1 MATKAQITIIYTL
14 IRNGGMADNKEDL
27 VSQFSNNRTT
37 HVSELSVIE
46 ADNMAKYLKKDTVPY
61 KPKNSTDK
69 ATKRGVNSDIRAVKM
84 RKKILHI
91 LALNGF
97 LTEGQT
103 FDYKR
108 IEAFIKDIG
117 SRNPHKVGI
126 NYLTN
131 DELVGIVT
139 QIECMV
145 FKKF

>member
-1 MATKAQITIIYTL
+1 MATKAQIKIIYTL
-14 IRNGGMADNKEDL
+14 ISNGGMADSKEDL

-61 KPKNSTDK
+61 KPKNGTDK
-69 ATKRGVNSDIRAVKM
+69 ATKRGVNNAPSAIKM
-84 RKKILHI
+84 RSKILHI

-97 LTEGQT
+97 VTEGQT